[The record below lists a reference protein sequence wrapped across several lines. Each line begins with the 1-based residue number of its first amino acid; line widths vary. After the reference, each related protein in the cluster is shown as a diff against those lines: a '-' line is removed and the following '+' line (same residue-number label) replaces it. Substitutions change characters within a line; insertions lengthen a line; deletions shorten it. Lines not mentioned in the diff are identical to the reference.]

1 LNIKFSVEFF
11 LSFSGSTIHKLS
23 ILLAVEI
30 EFSAGTQE
38 NQNGWTEAVERSVM
52 DERPSQPKRGT
63 NGGLRAVCEWSK
75 GARPESSEVRT
86 AGACYV

>member
-1 LNIKFSVEFF
+1 M
-11 LSFSGSTIHKLS
+11 
-23 ILLAVEI
+23 LAVEI